1 MDILMSQGLLQC
13 SFIELRYWLTY
24 SSKINV
30 EGGRRIKHL
39 LTLHPKLDIKMCI
52 LLSPFSGLNTQLY
65 ETLAM
70 LGCWSPSWDLSTFPA
85 LVSAAPAAVWRRRS
99 LVVELQLLMISLASL
114 ENWLHELSP
123 WMPRAVLLQCRG
135 GTVCKFP
142 EYCKFRIN
150 YLSCAVRRH

>member
-1 MDILMSQGLLQC
+1 MFLYRTEI
-13 SFIELRYWLTY
+13 RLTY

-70 LGCWSPSWDLSTFPA
+70 LGC
-85 LVSAAPAAVWRRRS
+85 
-99 LVVELQLLMISLASL
+99 
-114 ENWLHELSP
+114 
-123 WMPRAVLLQCRG
+123 
-135 GTVCKFP
+135 
-142 EYCKFRIN
+142 
-150 YLSCAVRRH
+150 